1 MRVIKVKNL
10 KDAQEMMRKHKTQK
24 PKKLVVKYYMD
35 GCGACDDFEPKWNNV
50 INKLDIPGSI
60 MIADV
65 EHKAQEHLPIPS
77 KMGFPTLSIMSDKNG
92 TLSEDQEYIG
102 SMREDKLMEILTKV
116 ISGQSAGKRKRQRK
130 KTRRW
135 NKKFTRRGYKK
146 TKSKSKSKRNRRR

>member
-102 SMREDKLMEILTKV
+102 SMQEDKLMEILTKV
-116 ISGQSAGKRKRQRK
+116 ISGQSGGKRKRQRK
-130 KTRRW
+130 KTRRR

-146 TKSKSKSKRNRRR
+146 TKSKSKRNRRR

>member
-35 GCGACDDFEPKWNNV
+35 GCGACDEFEPKWNNV

-116 ISGQSAGKRKRQRK
+116 ISGQSGGKRKRQRK
-130 KTRRW
+130 KTRRR

-146 TKSKSKSKRNRRR
+146 TKSKSKRNRRRR

>member
-1 MRVIKVKNL
+1 
-10 KDAQEMMRKHKTQK
+10 MMRKHKTQK

-130 KTRRW
+130 KTRRL